1 MNLGKY
7 GALLGDNS
15 VERERERE
23 RERMYARRHV
33 TLNNLT
39 KQHVLSFYSVFGRGL
54 GLNAANRWYHARY
67 KITFKILVIYRV
79 IYTYFAYFTRPL
91 TKA

>member
-1 MNLGKY
+1 
-7 GALLGDNS
+7 
-15 VERERERE
+15 
-23 RERMYARRHV
+23 MYARRHV

-91 TKA
+91 TKAWSKLIVKVFLLEKLSAGVA